1 MTGTQTPRIE
11 LYVRSLLPDGAHER
25 QEAVIERLQE
35 LDAEDEIEDFS
46 VIVWGKQIAR
56 DSAGARTEEG
66 EYILNRVAEF
76 KQWALSN
83 NVSLESFYQRQTVEN
98 DVTDEPYTAMVLP
111 VMGLAEYD
119 GEELATSPPVPRAR
133 KSTPSWTASTAWSAA
148 NRPRSSSPATSLSSR
163 TDPVP
168 RHSPP
173 VSPRGVRTPA
183 RPCDNK
189 AGAHYVSA
197 PPPGSNGNP
206 ERRNLQ

>member
-11 LYVRSLLPDGAHER
+11 LYVRSLLPDGAHNR

-56 DSAGARTEEG
+56 ESAGARTEEG

-98 DVTDEPYTAMVLP
+98 DVTDEPYSAMVLP

-119 GEELATSPPVPRAR
+119 GEELRHVAPCTEGEEVHTIMDRLDRLGRGEP
-133 KSTPSWTASTAWSAA
+133 TAIEQ
-148 NRPRSSSPATSLSSR
+148 SSDVSILS
-163 TDPVP
+163 D
-168 RHSPP
+168 
-173 VSPRGVRTPA
+173 
-183 RPCDNK
+183 
-189 AGAHYVSA
+189 
-197 PPPGSNGNP
+197 
-206 ERRNLQ
+206 

>member
-83 NVSLESFYQRQTVEN
+83 NVSLESFYQRQTVDN

-119 GEELATSPPVPRAR
+119 GEELRHVAPCTDGDEVHTIMDRLDRLERGEP
-133 KSTPSWTASTAWSAA
+133 AA
-148 NRPRSSSPATSLSSR
+148 IEQSNDVSILS
-163 TDPVP
+163 D
-168 RHSPP
+168 
-173 VSPRGVRTPA
+173 
-183 RPCDNK
+183 
-189 AGAHYVSA
+189 
-197 PPPGSNGNP
+197 
-206 ERRNLQ
+206 

>member
-11 LYVRSLLPDGAHER
+11 LYVRSLLPDGAHNR

-56 DSAGARTEEG
+56 NSSGARTEEG

-83 NVSLESFYQRQTVEN
+83 NVSLESFYQTHEVEN
-98 DVTDEPYTAMVLP
+98 DVTDEPRTAMVLP

-119 GEELATSPPVPRAR
+119 GEELRHVAPCTKGDEVHTIMDRLDRLERGEP
-133 KSTPSWTASTAWSAA
+133 TAIEQTTDVSI
-148 NRPRSSSPATSLSSR
+148 LS
-163 TDPVP
+163 D
-168 RHSPP
+168 
-173 VSPRGVRTPA
+173 
-183 RPCDNK
+183 
-189 AGAHYVSA
+189 
-197 PPPGSNGNP
+197 
-206 ERRNLQ
+206 